1 MILFFFLLYLF
12 IFAVGGVCARHSV
25 PVDVGRKHVRVRS
38 LFILWVMGIK
48 FRWSGSVANSLTH

>member
-1 MILFFFLLYLF
+1 M
-12 IFAVGGVCARHSV
+12 FAGGGVCACHSV

-48 FRWSGSVANSLTH
+48 FKWSGLVANSLTH